1 MIIQVEYAITQER
14 SMNTTEQSLIS
25 AAEQAVIAKF
35 PDFKAEGKKP
45 VLRDMG
51 DHWEFT
57 YELPPTMLGGAPV
70 VIIDKRTK
78 SISHIYRTQQRLT
91 LRSVIGPAKYAELS
105 ATQRKAR
112 CATR

>member
-1 MIIQVEYAITQER
+1 MIIEVQYVMVQER
-14 SMNTTEQSLIS
+14 SMNTAEQSLIS

-45 VLRDMG
+45 VLQDMG

-70 VIIDKRTK
+70 VVIDKRTN
-78 SISHIYRTQQRLT
+78 SISHIYRTQ
-91 LRSVIGPAKYAELS
+91 
-105 ATQRKAR
+105 
-112 CATR
+112 

>member
-1 MIIQVEYAITQER
+1 MIIQIEYVITQEW

-25 AAEQAVIAKF
+25 AAEQAVVASF
-35 PDFKAEGKKP
+35 PDFKSEGKRP

-70 VIIDKRTK
+70 VIIDKGTK
-78 SISHIYRTQQRLT
+78 SIRRIYRTQ
-91 LRSVIGPAKYAELS
+91 
-105 ATQRKAR
+105 
-112 CATR
+112 

>member
-1 MIIQVEYAITQER
+1 MIIQVEYVITQER
-14 SMNTTEQSLIS
+14 SMNTAEQSLIS

-45 VLRDMG
+45 VLQDMG

-70 VIIDKRTK
+70 VVIDKKTK
-78 SISHIYRTQQRLT
+78 SISHIYRTQ
-91 LRSVIGPAKYAELS
+91 
-105 ATQRKAR
+105 
-112 CATR
+112 

>member
-1 MIIQVEYAITQER
+1 MESSMIIEVQYVMVQER
-14 SMNTTEQSLIS
+14 SMNTAEQSLIS

-45 VLRDMG
+45 VLQDMG

-70 VIIDKRTK
+70 VVIDKRTN
-78 SISHIYRTQQRLT
+78 SISHIYRTQ
-91 LRSVIGPAKYAELS
+91 
-105 ATQRKAR
+105 
-112 CATR
+112 